1 MILGVAGLVIVGII
15 FSFVAGALPEVDM
28 LTKIKHFAVKTIAVV
43 RSHVILVSLFK
54 LVLVGVLGYT
64 LWVRVAGMLEGGVH
78 LGAFIRRG
86 GVLFWVVVLL
96 MPVNWFLELVKWKRL
111 VGRNQDLSYGVAL
124 RGLLLGVA
132 LSVITPNRLGEL
144 GGRASVLA
152 PSKRWLGLAATLLG
166 SVSLLVPLLGFG
178 GVCLSGFGISFLGWG
193 AGVWV
198 VGLLLLVCCC
208 WVYFHIPQ
216 VVAVLGRVSFLRSRA
231 ERLLQLSTFSRYD
244 LWATL
249 LLSGMRYG
257 VYVLQYILLLLG
269 MGASLSASDFLEGV
283 GVIYFIQT
291 GIPLPP
297 ITGLLVRGHVALQI
311 WAYYGLEADVIMGA
325 TVVLWVINI
334 LLPSIVGGLVLLFHP
349 IDHKT

>member
-144 GGRASVLA
+144 GGA
-152 PSKRWLGLAATLLG
+152 GIGTGTIETL
-166 SVSLLVPLLGFG
+166 VGFG
-178 GVCLSGFGISFLGWG
+178 GYVVGECVFISSVVGFWGSVLVGFWNFIFGLGGRSLGCWF
-193 AGVWV
+193 V
-198 VGLLLLVCCC
+198 VAGLLLLGIFSYTAGGGSVGAG
-208 WVYFHIPQ
+208 FFFKKSSGA
-216 VVAVLGRVSFLRSRA
+216 VVAVEYVFEVRFVGYLAFIGYALRGICIAVYFAAARDGCFVKCVRFFGGGGGYLLYTNRYSAAAYNGFVGARARRFANMGILWLG
-231 ERLLQLSTFSRYD
+231 
-244 LWATL
+244 
-249 LLSGMRYG
+249 G
-257 VYVLQYILLLLG
+257 
-269 MGASLSASDFLEGV
+269 
-283 GVIYFIQT
+283 
-291 GIPLPP
+291 
-297 ITGLLVRGHVALQI
+297 
-311 WAYYGLEADVIMGA
+311 
-325 TVVLWVINI
+325 
-334 LLPSIVGGLVLLFHP
+334 
-349 IDHKT
+349 